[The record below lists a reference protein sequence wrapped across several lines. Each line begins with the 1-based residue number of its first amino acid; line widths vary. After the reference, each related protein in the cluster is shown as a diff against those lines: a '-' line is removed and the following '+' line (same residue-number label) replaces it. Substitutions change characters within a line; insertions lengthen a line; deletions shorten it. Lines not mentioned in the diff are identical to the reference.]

1 MGYELVDAESP
12 EWPPGPARRPPPT
25 APSSPTVADTDA
37 LVRHVRLRMER
48 DLARRRAR
56 PPPPVWADVPLAA
69 ARFCVIDLETTGMGP
84 DGDEEILEI
93 GAVQV
98 NGLDLGREFSTV
110 VDPRRPV
117 SWAARAVHGI
127 SDTEIGS
134 APRLQQALPWLLET
148 VQERVLVFHNAG
160 FDLPFLQ
167 RALQEA
173 GRESFD
179 QPVVDTLRLA
189 RRLAGGSCSL
199 GALVQRFGLTASR
212 LHRAAADARA
222 TAELLVR
229 FLALYAEAQAVRLG
243 DIAGVSSPNAHARRR
258 RRDPTDPLLERL
270 ERAIA
275 RGEIVRVTVH
285 AGAGLAPVELE
296 IVPLAL
302 LGARYLQARD
312 VGLGIEIG
320 LAVDRIGCVISV

>member
-1 MGYELVDAESP
+1 VGYELVDAESP
-12 EWPPGPARRPPPT
+12 EWPPRPGRRPPPT
-25 APSSPTVADTDA
+25 PASSPTAADVDA
-37 LVRHVRLRMER
+37 LVRHVRLRLER

-56 PPPPVWADVPLAA
+56 PLPRVWADVPLAA

-84 DGDEEILEI
+84 GGDEEILEI
-93 GAVQV
+93 
-98 NGLDLGREFSTV
+98 DLGREFSTV

-127 SDTEIGS
+127 SDAEIGS

-173 GRESFD
+173 GRDPFE

-229 FLALYAEAQAVRLG
+229 FLALYAEAEAVRLG
-243 DIAGVSSPNAHARRR
+243 EIAGISSPNAHARRR
-258 RRDPTDPLLERL
+258 RRDPTDPLAERL

-320 LAVDRIGCVISV
+320 LAVDRIGCVMSV